1 LKKKWIARTSSA
13 LYVYFCYMELPSKH
27 LAEVVE
33 QFASLPSIGR
43 RSALRLAL
51 DLLKR
56 SPEEIERFS
65 NAFINMKANV
75 KICSSCGNISDNEIC
90 SICSNTARDH
100 SIICVVEDARD
111 VMAIEST
118 RSYKGVYHVL
128 GGVISPMD
136 GLGPED
142 LNIFSLISKVEKSP
156 PIEII
161 FALSAT
167 MEGDTTNFYL
177 YKKLQH
183 LNLSITTLSR
193 GVAVGTELH
202 YADELT
208 LGRSIQQ
215 RLPFD
220 ATFNR

>member
-1 LKKKWIARTSSA
+1 
-13 LYVYFCYMELPSKH
+13 MDLPSKY
-27 LAEVVE
+27 LTEAVE
-33 QFASLPSIGR
+33 QLASLPSIGK
-43 RSALRLAL
+43 RSALRLVM

-65 NAFINMKANV
+65 KAFTEMKKNI
-75 KICSSCGNISDNEIC
+75 KFCKQCGNISDIELCGIC
-90 SICSNTARDH
+90 ANPHRESGLVCI
-100 SIICVVEDARD
+100 VEDIRD

-118 RSYKGVYHVL
+118 GSYKGVYHVL

-136 GLGPED
+136 GLGPDD
-142 LNIFSLISKVEKSP
+142 LNISNLIFRAQNES
-156 PIEII
+156 IEEVI
-161 FALSAT
+161 FALSST

-177 YKKLQH
+177 YKKLKPF
-183 LNLSITTLSR
+183 NIKVTTLSR

-208 LGRSIQQ
+208 LGRSILQ

-220 ATFNR
+220 STFHR

>member
-1 LKKKWIARTSSA
+1 MYAYIC
-13 LYVYFCYMELPSKH
+13 FMDLPSKH
-27 LAEVVE
+27 LAEAVE
-33 QFASLPSIGR
+33 QLASLPSVGK

-51 DLLKR
+51 ELLKR
-56 SPEEIERFS
+56 SPEEIERFAQ
-65 NAFINMKANV
+65 AFVAMKEKV
-75 KICSSCGNISDNEIC
+75 KLCNSCGNISDLDLCN
-90 SICSNTARDH
+90 ICSNPGRDH

-118 RSYKGVYHVL
+118 RSYKGIYHVL

-142 LNIFSLISKVEKSP
+142 LNILSLINKVEQTSP
-156 PIEII
+156 SEII
-161 FALSAT
+161 FALGAT

-177 YKKLQH
+177 YKKLQY
-183 LNLSITTLSR
+183 LGPSITTLSR

-215 RLPFD
+215 RLPFET
-220 ATFNR
+220 TFNR